1 MRNKITAVLIAGFFL
16 TLVVSALNINIHRPN
31 ILVLHS
37 YDTSYIWTRD
47 LNAGLKRGLDGQSWI
62 QTRYHYMNTKKKSDP
77 GHLRRASIAARKAI
91 DDGKPDVII
100 AFDDYAQQLA
110 GSYYV
115 NHPDIK
121 IVFAAVNGGVE
132 TYNYIGAD
140 NVTGIY
146 ERKPV
151 AAIKETIT
159 LLSKAIGKD
168 IDGGDQVRI
177 ALLGD
182 TTLSA
187 KRDEDYVGSY
197 QWAPLVYTGA
207 FTIAD
212 FEQWKTTVFGLATKV
227 DFIMVGGYRKLKR
240 LPDSG
245 PKEEFVPPGEVMRW
259 TEKNSPVPVIG
270 INIFNTEDGAMMS
283 VGVSPFEQG
292 NTAANMARRIL
303 EDGVAPSKIPFATSQ
318 QYVVAFRRSA
328 LDRRKLQIPKIFEA
342 FARATDNYHD

>member
-1 MRNKITAVLIAGFFL
+1 MRNKITAVLMAGFFL

-245 PKEEFVPPGEVMRW
+245 PKEEFVPPGGSDAVDRE
-259 TEKNSPVPVIG
+259 E
-270 INIFNTEDGAMMS
+270 F
-283 VGVSPFEQG
+283 
-292 NTAANMARRIL
+292 ARAGYRDKYI
-303 EDGVAPSKIPFATSQ
+303 
-318 QYVVAFRRSA
+318 QYRRRRNDVCRRVAFRAGKHRCKHGAAYSRRRCRPQQNTLCDIPAIRGGISA
-328 LDRRKLQIPKIFEA
+328 LGAGQTQASDSENLRGLRES
-342 FARATDNYHD
+342 HG